1 MAKWILKAVVQKG
14 ISLLPL
20 SHRLNFLF
28 QKYITRGVFLTDAYT
43 EDKLIHF
50 LKHRDFVKPENARLL
65 ELGTGWYPLIPL
77 FYYLEGAESVVS
89 IDLNPLATDAGI
101 RTTAQ
106 QLIAWKSAGRLKAL
120 SVNDPHRWKQIETL
134 GTSPDPHQQLKSMN
148 ISLLLADARHTSFPS
163 ESFTGIVSNNT
174 LEHVFP
180 EAMESIF
187 REFNRLL
194 PAGGRMSHFID
205 MSDHFAH
212 LDSGISIYNFLRFS
226 SMQWKWIDNDV
237 QPQNRLRIPQYR
249 DVFEKTGFKILKE
262 LLRAGSVEAIRN
274 LKIHPEWS
282 RFSIEEL
289 AVSHAYCFMEKTNV

>member
-14 ISLLPL
+14 ISLMPN

-28 QKYITRGVFLTDAYT
+28 QKYVTRGVFLTDAYT

-50 LKHRDFVKPENARLL
+50 LEHRAFVRPQGAKLL

-77 FYYLEGAESVVS
+77 FYFLEGAESVVS
-89 IDLNPLATDAGI
+89 IDLHPLASAEGI
-101 RTTAQ
+101 RTTAR
-106 QLIAWKSAGRLKAL
+106 QLIAWNKAGRLKDL
-120 SVNDPHRWKQIETL
+120 SVNDPGRWNKLEQL
-134 GTSPDPHQQLKSMN
+134 SLSPDPHQQLESMN
-148 ISLLLADARHTSFPS
+148 IRLLLADARHTSFPA

-180 EAMESIF
+180 EALESIF
-187 REFNRLL
+187 IEFNRLL

-212 LDSGISIYNFLRFS
+212 LDTNISIYHFLRFS
-226 SMQWKWIDNDV
+226 SAQWKMIDNDV

-249 DVFEKTGFKILKE
+249 HIFKKSGFRLVKE
-262 LLRAGSVEAIRN
+262 SLRPGNVEVVRKMKVHPDWN
-274 LKIHPEWS
+274 L
-282 RFSIEEL
+282 FSTEEL
-289 AVSHAYCFMEKTNV
+289 AVSHAYCFLEKSNM